1 MSKISVFKNVKGDW
15 RYHDDRMKYCQSTST
30 TIFMEGRL
38 GICANIEAIVMFP
51 VEGHPNQK
59 YHVYVKDYDI
69 INVSLV
75 SVNDDNSTVTLD
87 VDEFFFES

>member
-1 MSKISVFKNVKGDW
+1 MSKTHVFKDIKGNW
-15 RYHDDRMKYCQSTST
+15 KYHNDRMKFCQSTST

-38 GICANIEAIVMFP
+38 GICADIEAIVMLP
-51 VEGHPNQK
+51 VEDHPNEK
-59 YHVYVKDYDI
+59 IHVHVKGYNI
-69 INVSLV
+69 LNVSLV